1 MSDSVRPHRRQPTRL
16 PCPWDSLGKNTGV
29 GCHFLLQCMQVKS
42 ESEVTQLCP
51 TQPDN
56 AVLFICLFLIFF
68 LGGMWTIFKIC
79 IAFVTVLLLF
89 YVFHFFGHQACGTL
103 ASQPEFKPV
112 PPAVEVWS
120 FLTTGQSGTS
130 LCAIIPCT
138 LCPDGNSLNS
148 YCTYHK

>member
-1 MSDSVRPHRRQPTRL
+1 
-16 PCPWDSLGKNTGV
+16 
-29 GCHFLLQCMQVKS
+29 
-42 ESEVTQLCP
+42 
-51 TQPDN
+51 
-56 AVLFICLFLIFF
+56 
-68 LGGMWTIFKIC
+68 MWTIFKIC

-148 YCTYHK
+148 YCTQHKQYINNNRLKIQNIFIIVLLLPCDSHNHFPPVLTLPLFLATRNLFHFYNSVISRMLCK